1 MLCFGLA
8 GCAPSDD
15 STAPA
20 DEKPA
25 STLAASAY
33 MDEAAQTLESFTLEQ
48 KVAQLFIIRP
58 EDLADESDL
67 ANPSSATL
75 RALEQRTPGGICYF
89 DENIVSP
96 DQTRKL
102 LEYLEQAARTGN
114 NLPLLQCVDEEGGLV
129 SRVAGDPNMGVQ
141 DVGYAADIAPSGTQ
155 GAKTAASSIASY
167 LIDLGFNT
175 DFAPDADVADGAD
188 NAIGKR
194 AFGSDAQ
201 TVAPLVA
208 AQVKAFAN
216 AGVLCCVKHFPG
228 LGGASGDS
236 HDMLIRTDATL
247 EDMQSSEFIPFQAAI
262 EAGVPMVM
270 VGHIACQ
277 KVTGDGTPAS
287 FSPTVMKL
295 LRDDLG
301 FEGVIVT
308 DSLEMGA
315 IVENYPAAKAAVLAL
330 QAGADLVLLPDDYPE
345 AFQGV
350 LDALEDGTITE
361 SDIDEHAQRVV
372 AMKLAWQSA

>member
-1 MLCFGLA
+1 MATVIALVTAAMLCFGLA

-114 NLPLLQCVDEEGGLV
+114 NLPLLPPGENAVVRLGNHYIGAQAEAITYQFTVD
-129 SRVAGDPNMGVQ
+129 
-141 DVGYAADIAPSGTQ
+141 
-155 GAKTAASSIASY
+155 
-167 LIDLGFNT
+167 
-175 DFAPDADVADGAD
+175 PD
-188 NAIGKR
+188 
-194 AFGSDAQ
+194 
-201 TVAPLVA
+201 
-208 AQVKAFAN
+208 
-216 AGVLCCVKHFPG
+216 
-228 LGGASGDS
+228 
-236 HDMLIRTDATL
+236 
-247 EDMQSSEFIPFQAAI
+247 
-262 EAGVPMVM
+262 
-270 VGHIACQ
+270 
-277 KVTGDGTPAS
+277 
-287 FSPTVMKL
+287 
-295 LRDDLG
+295 
-301 FEGVIVT
+301 
-308 DSLEMGA
+308 
-315 IVENYPAAKAAVLAL
+315 
-330 QAGADLVLLPDDYPE
+330 
-345 AFQGV
+345 
-350 LDALEDGTITE
+350 
-361 SDIDEHAQRVV
+361 
-372 AMKLAWQSA
+372 